1 MANVPAMNIRDSK
14 VEMPDPNKP
23 KAGNPHKPL
32 INRWLPNTFKAKAIM
47 VIVIPTFV
55 RWSPS
60 MKLFKAINQNMGKT
74 EIEIKLKKGRVNAL
88 LAAVCPNK
96 S

>member
-1 MANVPAMNIRDSK
+1 MANVPAINNLDKS
-14 VEMPDPNKP
+14 VEIPEPNKP
-23 KAGNPHKPL
+23 KAGKPHKPL
-32 INRWLPNTFKAKAIM
+32 IKIWLPHTFNNRAMM
-47 VIVIPTFV
+47 VMVIPTVV

-74 EIEIKLKKGRVNAL
+74 ETEIKLKKGRVKAL
-88 LAAVCPNK
+88 LAWVCPNK

>member
-1 MANVPAMNIRDSK
+1 
-14 VEMPDPNKP
+14 
-23 KAGNPHKPL
+23 
-32 INRWLPNTFKAKAIM
+32 
-47 VIVIPTFV
+47 
-55 RWSPS
+55 
-60 MKLFKAINQNMGKT
+60 MKLFKAMNQNMGKT